1 MQGFIYSGAV
11 CYIPFVYISVFTSVI
26 SSAVGFK
33 IIKYDSLGLFFFSTV
48 VLAVPGP
55 LRFYVNCKMDFSISA
70 NNVVEIFIRIGIES
84 VGCFR

>member
-1 MQGFIYSGAV
+1 M
-11 CYIPFVYISVFTSVI
+11 I

-33 IIKYDSLGLFFFSTV
+33 IIKYDSLGLFFFSMV